1 MRQLSTRAC
10 ARRLVLGAAAAS
22 AIALT
27 ASSPIG
33 SAVSARHAAGKA
45 SASPAAPAGGVAVK
59 ADCSMATARRLAN
72 QHRLNHFVLPN
83 PIRQLL
89 CGSFTGPG
97 SKAMAITIGAPTCWP
112 VQHWAVFSFTAG
124 AWRLV
129 LEQPAYLIPPL
140 AAVGS
145 DIRETTAVHRPGDSR
160 CNPSGGTRARVWHW
174 NGTRLTAGPWKQ
186 VRPATRTRG
195 AGFRSPSGGI
205 ECGMGDDGRVGL
217 VECWTFRPPQ
227 KATLNPGG
235 RLTICRG
242 SEARCKLANI
252 GEGPTLAYGRQIT
265 VGRFR
270 CLSLRS
276 GMRCTVIRS
285 GKGFLINRA
294 GVHRVGS

>member
-1 MRQLSTRAC
+1 MRQPRKSMSRQRFFLF
-10 ARRLVLGAAAAS
+10 VAATCVITFATS
-22 AIALT
+22 G
-27 ASSPIG
+27 PIG
-33 SAVSARHAAGKA
+33 SAVSARYAASKA
-45 SASPAAPAGGVAVK
+45 SPSPAAPTGAATAK

-72 QHRLNHFVLPN
+72 QHRLNHFALPN
-83 PIRQLL
+83 PVRQLL
-89 CGSFTGPG
+89 CGSFTGP
-97 SKAMAITIGAPTCWP
+97 SSEAMAITIGAPTCWP
-112 VQHWAVFSFTAG
+112 VQHWAVLSFMGG

-145 DIRETTAVHRPGDSR
+145 GIRETTAVHRPGDSR

-186 VRPATRTRG
+186 VTPATRTRG
-195 AGFRSPSGGI
+195 AAFRSPSGGI
-205 ECGMGDDGRVGL
+205 ECGMGDDGRTGL

-242 SEARCKLANI
+242 SAARCKLANI
-252 GEGPTLAYGRQIT
+252 GEGPTLAYGRQTT

-285 GKGFLINRA
+285 GKGFLINRD
-294 GVHRVGS
+294 GVHRVEA